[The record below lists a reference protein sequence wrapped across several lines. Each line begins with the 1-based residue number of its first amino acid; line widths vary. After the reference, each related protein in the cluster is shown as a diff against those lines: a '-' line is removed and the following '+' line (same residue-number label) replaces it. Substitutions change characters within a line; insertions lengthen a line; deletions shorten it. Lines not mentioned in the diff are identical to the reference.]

1 MRIAIVGSGVSGL
14 VAARALAGRHEITVF
29 EAGARVG
36 GHVHTWDV
44 GAQGGEKLSVDSG
57 FIVYNERN
65 YPNFSRLLAELGVAT
80 QPTVMSFGVRCDR
93 TGLEYNGTT
102 LNQLFVQRRNLIQ
115 PSFWRMI
122 REILRFNR
130 EAPIAI
136 RNDAEPVSL
145 RDLLDRGGYSEMFR
159 EQYLLPMGSAL
170 WSVPRAQ
177 VLEMP
182 ALFFVSFFE
191 NHGMLTVNDR
201 PQWRVIRG
209 GSARYVEALIAPF
222 RDRIVTNRA
231 VRRIERFEDRV
242 EVDGSAFDR
251 VVIACHSDQA
261 LAMLADAT
269 RAEREVLG
277 ALPYQQNEAVVHTD
291 VSVLPRARGAWGAW
305 NYRIACDADTP
316 ATVTYDMNILQSLTA
331 RETYCVTLN
340 DDAGIDRARIIGR
353 VRYHHPTYT
362 LAGAAAQARR
372 AEISGPNRTHYCGA
386 YWGNGFH
393 EAGATSGLDV
403 VREIAGS
410 TKTDR
415 AANASERVAAA

>member
-14 VAARALAGRHEITVF
+14 VAARALASKHEITVF
-29 EAGARVG
+29 EADSRIG

-44 GAQGGEKLSVDSG
+44 GAAGGERLSIDSG
-57 FIVYNERN
+57 FIVYNEYN

-80 QPTVMSFGVRCDR
+80 QPTAMSFGVRCDR

-102 LNQLFVQRRNLIQ
+102 VNQLFVQRRNLIKS
-115 PSFWRMI
+115 SFWRMI

-130 EAPIAI
+130 EAPIAV
-136 RNDAEPVSL
+136 RNGAESATL
-145 RDLLDRGGYSEMFR
+145 GDLLDRGGYSAMFR

-170 WSVPRAQ
+170 WSVPRTQ
-177 VLEMP
+177 VLDMP
-182 ALFFVSFFE
+182 AQFFVQFFE

-201 PQWRVIRG
+201 PQWRVVRG
-209 GSARYVEALIAPF
+209 GSTRYVEALIAPF
-222 RDRIVTNRA
+222 RDRIETDHP
-231 VRRIERFEDRV
+231 VRRVERFDDRV
-242 EVDGSAFDR
+242 EVDGVAFDR

-261 LAMLADAT
+261 LAMLVDPT
-269 RAEREVLG
+269 RAERDVLG

-291 VSVLPRARGAWGAW
+291 ISVLPRARGAWGAW
-305 NYRIACDADTP
+305 NYRVSADPDAP
-316 ATVTYDMNILQSLTA
+316 ATVTYNMNILQSLAA

-340 DDAGIDRARIIGR
+340 DDTGIDRSRIIGR
-353 VRYHHPTYT
+353 VRYHHPMYT

-372 AEISGPNRTHYCGA
+372 SEISGPNRTHFCGA

-403 VREIAGS
+403 VREIGHAENVVQP
-410 TKTDR
+410 
-415 AANASERVAAA
+415 AAVA

>member
-14 VAARALAGRHEITVF
+14 VAARALAKRHEITVF
-29 EAGARVG
+29 EADSRIG

-44 GAQGGEKLSVDSG
+44 ENSAGERLSIDSG

-65 YPNFSRLLAELGVAT
+65 YPNFSRLLADLGVAT

-102 LNQLFVQRRNLIQ
+102 VNQLFVQRRNLIR
-115 PSFWRMI
+115 PAFWRMI

-130 EAPIAI
+130 EAPLAI
-136 RNDAEPVSL
+136 RNGAASASL
-145 RDLLDRGGYSEMFR
+145 GELLDRGAYSDLFR

-177 VLEMP
+177 VLDMP
-182 ALFFVSFFE
+182 ALFFVRFFE

-222 RDRIVTNRA
+222 RKRIQMNHRVHR
-231 VRRIERFEDRV
+231 VERFEDRV
-242 EVDGSAFDR
+242 EVDGVPFDR
-251 VVIACHSDQA
+251 VVLACHSDQA
-261 LAMLADAT
+261 LAMLADPT

-277 ALPYQQNEAVVHTD
+277 ALPYQVNDAVIHTD

-305 NYRIACDADTP
+305 NYRLSSDPDAP
-316 ATVTYDMNILQSLTA
+316 ATVTYNMNILQSLTA

-340 DDAGIDRARIIGR
+340 DDAAIDRARIIGHA
-353 VRYHHPTYT
+353 RYHHPMYT

-372 AEISGPNRTHYCGA
+372 AEISGLNRTHFCGA

-393 EAGATSGLDV
+393 EAGTTSGLEV
-403 VREIAGS
+403 VREVTHAAS
-410 TKTDR
+410 TSQR
-415 AANASERVAAA
+415 VVAA